1 MSTNELPLI
10 VPLDTLI
17 PSVPFVPALPCGP
30 CGPVAPKPLR
40 SSVVPSYV
48 RSLPLNDIVGLFCTS
63 V

>member
-1 MSTNELPLI
+1 MSVNAPPLTAALVI
-10 VPLDTLI
+10 VV
-17 PSVPFVPALPCGP
+17 PSVPALPCGP
-30 CGPVAPKPLR
+30 CGPVAPNPLK